1 MRFWTPYGNKKGGLL
16 AKASATPDSN
26 LKAVGMHDAI
36 LRPASASIRPQLRSV
51 RVQRIN
57 QVKTAAELPATAR
70 LLLRNII
77 DYLADGESCWPSMA
91 RLASECGLSVRHARR
106 LMHQLC
112 ADGWLSLTPRRRSDG
127 GQTSSLIGW
136 QRPLDTPRTSAS
148 ATPRTSA
155 SAHEKASEENP
166 KKKHDA
172 LGCGLTTDS
181 GDGGA
186 ADPPVA
192 TPAPAAAP
200 EHLSVPLERSSP
212 LGESAT
218 VPSSL
223 LIPERCQAPP
233 DTAPAAKAQPVALLD
248 PAANYNARS
257 NLPDSDADRGPATMA
272 ELLARLPRPAAC
284 VVENASIDAFPPA
297 TPDQQS
303 AASAAD
309 PGDHHDTPPA
319 IPPQR
324 TCDSAAAATPAIRS
338 KRWLTINPERVDD
351 ARHAVE
357 VYRAA
362 VAGGLLKDAELMRLS
377 FLACWC
383 EAVARHRAGKVRS
396 PASVIRWLLQNP
408 RLMAEYAGQRSEDKA
423 RRLLP
428 RLF

>member
-1 MRFWTPYGNKKGGLL
+1 
-16 AKASATPDSN
+16 
-26 LKAVGMHDAI
+26 
-36 LRPASASIRPQLRSV
+36 
-51 RVQRIN
+51 
-57 QVKTAAELPATAR
+57 
-70 LLLRNII
+70 
-77 DYLADGESCWPSMA
+77 MA

-106 LMHQLC
+106 LLHSLC
-112 ADGWLSLTPRRRSDG
+112 KDGWLSLTPRRRSDG

-155 SAHEKASEENP
+155 SAHEKASGENP
-166 KKKHDA
+166 SKKHDA
-172 LGCGLTTDS
+172 LGCGLKTDS
-181 GDGGA
+181 VDGGA
-186 ADPPVA
+186 AAPPVA
-192 TPAPAAAP
+192 TPAPAALP
-200 EHLSVPLERSSP
+200 ERLSDSLEQSSP
-212 LGESAT
+212 LAPPAPCPPVLT
-218 VPSSL
+218 T
-223 LIPERCQAPP
+223 PERRQTAA
-233 DTAPAAKAQPVALLD
+233 DTAP
-248 PAANYNARS
+248 NYNRGY
-257 NLPDSDADRGPATMA
+257 NLPDSDSDRGPATMA

-284 VVENASIDAFPPA
+284 VVENASIDAITPA
-297 TPDQQS
+297 TPAQQS
-303 AASAAD
+303 AASPAAAGVHED
-309 PGDHHDTPPA
+309 APPA
-319 IPPQR
+319 IAPQR

>member
-1 MRFWTPYGNKKGGLL
+1 
-16 AKASATPDSN
+16 
-26 LKAVGMHDAI
+26 MHDAT
-36 LRPASASIRPQLRSV
+36 LSPARASIRPQLRSV

-106 LMHQLC
+106 LLHQLC

-155 SAHEKASEENP
+155 SAHEKASGENP

-172 LGCGLTTDS
+172 LGCGLKTDS

-200 EHLSVPLERSSP
+200 ERLSDPMERSSP

-218 VPSSL
+218 VPSPL

-233 DTAPAAKAQPVALLD
+233 DTA
-248 PAANYNARS
+248 ANWHSRA

-284 VVENASIDAFPPA
+284 VVENVTIVTPTPA
-297 TPDQQS
+297 TPDQQI
-303 AASAAD
+303 AASAAHA
-309 PGDHHDTPPA
+309 GNHHDAPPA

-383 EAVARHRAGKVRS
+383 ESVARHRAGKVRS